1 MLAAKDQIRRHGPF
15 RRLRRALIRQ
25 PQRILSRVRRVFVS
39 LAPAIA
45 PSRVRFAARFKKPLA
60 RAPEIEITRSR
71 RVVVVA
77 PSSPP
82 SRARPSACVA
92 SASRPRRRQSSRRH
106 RVARVRSRR
115 ARSFASASI
124 VRSRVALDRASARV
138 RRARANDRRAID
150 RARTSS
156 SARGVARASRAVECV
171 ANARLGFVTRV
182 AVGSMRKQC
191 DDDDGAR
198 RDRAPTRR
206 ATAHA
211 RARASGRAPDARAN
225 PRSIAAT
232 RGDARRAETT
242 PRR

>member
-60 RAPEIEITRSR
+60 RAPEINRSR
-71 RVVVVA
+71 ARVVVVA

-82 SRARPSACVA
+82 SRALLVRLRRVRVA
-92 SASRPRRRQSSRRH
+92 SASPSVLSS
-106 RVARVRSRR
+106 SPRR
-115 ARSFASASI
+115 ARSFAS
-124 VRSRVALDRASARV
+124 RACVRV
-138 RRARANDRRAID
+138 RVDRSFALSRSIARPSASLRARTNDRRAID

-171 ANARLGFVTRV
+171 ANGTIRVRDSCGCGFYAQTV
-182 AVGSMRKQC
+182 
-191 DDDDGAR
+191 R
-198 RDRAPTRR
+198 RRRRR
-206 ATAHA
+206 ATGP
-211 RARASGRAPDARAN
+211 RAYG
-225 PRSIAAT
+225 T
-232 RGDARRAETT
+232 
-242 PRR
+242 

>member
-45 PSRVRFAARFKKPLA
+45 PSRVRFAARFKKPLKSKSPA
-60 RAPEIEITRSR
+60 RV
-71 RVVVVA
+71 VVVVA

-124 VRSRVALDRASARV
+124 VRTRVARDRALERVLSRARERSTRDRSRAHLV
-138 RRARANDRRAID
+138 ERARRRA
-150 RARTSS
+150 
-156 SARGVARASRAVECV
+156 GVARGRVCRELSIRVRDSCGCGFRAQTVRTV
-171 ANARLGFVTRV
+171 LYSVIGGILVPQ
-182 AVGSMRKQC
+182 SSYK
-191 DDDDGAR
+191 DGAYTYL
-198 RDRAPTRR
+198 P
-206 ATAHA
+206 
-211 RARASGRAPDARAN
+211 
-225 PRSIAAT
+225 
-232 RGDARRAETT
+232 
-242 PRR
+242 